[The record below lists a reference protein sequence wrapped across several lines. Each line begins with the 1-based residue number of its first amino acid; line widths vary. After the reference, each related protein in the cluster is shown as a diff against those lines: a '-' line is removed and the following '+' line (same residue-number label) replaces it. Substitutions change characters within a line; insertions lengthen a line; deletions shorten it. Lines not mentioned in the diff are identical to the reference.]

1 MDTDLISRSALID
14 SLGASDRDIYCREII
29 EDAPAVDAVPVGALP
44 DCHPPLQSDGLPAGV
59 CGQANGNCIRKSVD
73 FFCKDGERKET
84 DNG

>member
-1 MDTDLISRSALID
+1 MDNDLISRSALID

-29 EDAPAVDAVPVGALP
+29 EDAPAVDAVPVVRCQ
-44 DCHPPLQSDGLPAGV
+44 DCIHLYSLMDCPLAYVDKQMGIVSARD
-59 CGQANGNCIRKSVD
+59 VD